1 MRSHIKIH
9 STGLPDLA
17 NINLNE
23 ATKGNEQQNNR
34 VEIEKED
41 DPVEI
46 DQSEAGEIEQ
56 CGEVEIEQ
64 RGAMEIEQGGEL
76 EIVHIGAEEIEQS
89 RLFDAEEYIT
99 MDIEQDIEN
108 AIFCNLTVEN
118 IGNMGE
124 VIADGVYSI
133 GNMNLTGADI
143 EQFVINI

>member
-1 MRSHIKIH
+1 M
-9 STGLPDLA
+9 
-17 NINLNE
+17 
-23 ATKGNEQQNNR
+23 
-34 VEIEKED
+34 EIEKED

-56 CGEVEIEQ
+56 GGEVEIEQ
-64 RGAMEIEQGGEL
+64 RGAVEIEQGGEL
-76 EIVHIGAEEIEQS
+76 EIVQIGAEEIEQS
-89 RLFDAEEYIT
+89 GAFDAEQNVT